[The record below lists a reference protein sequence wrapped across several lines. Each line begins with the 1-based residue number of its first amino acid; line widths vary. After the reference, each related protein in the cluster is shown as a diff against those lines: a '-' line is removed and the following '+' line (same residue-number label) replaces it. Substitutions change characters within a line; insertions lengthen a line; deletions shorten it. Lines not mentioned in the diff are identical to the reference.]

1 MTVGLGLSILLA
13 RYLGPENFGILNF
26 SLSFVLVFGI
36 FSGLGLRNILI
47 QQIIE
52 KPSAVDHLLGS
63 AVFLQVI
70 SGILAYLIILIVAR
84 SIYSDGLLLWTISV
98 VGMLPLLRVREIPM
112 YWFEAKVQ
120 SKAIVL
126 TELVILMGSAVLK
139 LILIQYSANL
149 IYFAW
154 VLVIEAF
161 LLLIFYFKILNAS
174 GFPIKQIKCSPKYL
188 SLLLFRSWPLLLS
201 TSAMVLNSKLDQLM
215 VGYLMGNF
223 YVGLYSAAS
232 RLSDVWYFFPAAVVA
247 SVFPTIIGLKQKDQK
262 EYDRRIAGLY
272 SILITITITFSLVI
286 SIFGDLLVVFLYGK
300 VYNHASEVLVIHA
313 WTSVFVTM
321 SHVNQRWLINENLE
335 KYVFIFLSVGVV
347 LNIILSY
354 LLIPVFGM
362 KGAAFGTLGAWA
374 ISTVMVP
381 LLYRDGRRMY
391 KNCLPFFY

>member
-1 MTVGLGLSILLA
+1 MTVGLGISILLA
-13 RYLGPENFGILNF
+13 RYLGPENFGILNL

-36 FSGLGLRNILI
+36 FAGLGLRNILI

-63 AVFLQVI
+63 AVFLQAI
-70 SGILAYLIILIVAR
+70 SGILAYVLILIVAR
-84 SIYSDGLLLWTISV
+84 SLYSDGLLLWTISV
-98 VGMLPLLRVREIPM
+98 VGMLPLLKVREIPM
-112 YWFEAKVQ
+112 YWFEAKVE

-139 LILIQYSANL
+139 LILIKYSANL

-161 LLLIFYFKILNAS
+161 LLLIFHFKILNAS
-174 GFPIKQIKCSPKYL
+174 GLPLRHIKCSPQYL

-215 VGYLMGNF
+215 VGHLMGNF

-247 SVFPTIIGLKQKDQK
+247 SIFPTIIGLKQKDQK

-272 SILITITITFSLVI
+272 SILITITITFSLMI
-286 SIFGDLLVVFLYGK
+286 SIFGDFLVVSLYGK
-300 VYNHASEVLVIHA
+300 VYSHASEVLVIHA
-313 WTSVFVTM
+313 WTSVFVAM

-335 KYVFIFLSVGVV
+335 KYSFIFLSVGVV

-391 KNCLPFFY
+391 KNCWPFFH